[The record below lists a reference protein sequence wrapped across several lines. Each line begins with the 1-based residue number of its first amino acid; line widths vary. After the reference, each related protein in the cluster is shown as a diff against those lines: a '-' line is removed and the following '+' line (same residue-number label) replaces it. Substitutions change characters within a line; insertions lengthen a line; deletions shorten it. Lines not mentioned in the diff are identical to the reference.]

1 MPAVLWAT
9 LIYLAILVAVLAA
22 GLIMIAWRLTMTAKA
37 IREIHAALGEA
48 EVNTRPLGDSI
59 GTINGALSGVS
70 SGLSSVHGHLVRA
83 DGALGRILAKL
94 RSSAA

>member
-9 LIYLAILVAVLAA
+9 LIYIAILVAVLAV
-22 GLIMIAWRLTMTAKA
+22 GLILIAWRLTMTAKA
-37 IREIHAALGEA
+37 IAQIHEALGQAEA
-48 EVNTRPLGDSI
+48 NTRALGDGV
-59 GTINGALSGVS
+59 GTINGALSAVS
-70 SGLSSVHGHLVRA
+70 AGLSSIYGHLVRA